1 MMDSSET
8 GLKSIQYY
16 TDASKKAV
24 LQLNTLGNDLL
35 ARPEREKPGIL
46 NGVAQMINIG
56 RYFEQAI
63 IHQYER
69 NRKVAAAM
77 KGGKEGRE
85 KTGLGR
91 ALPRT
96 VGAPLGQGVSWV
108 TRGMG

>member
-35 ARPEREKPGIL
+35 ARPEREKPVIL

-69 NRKVAAAM
+69 NRKVAGAM
-77 KGGKEGRE
+77 QGGREGGKQTESGGE
-85 KTGLGR
+85 TGGG
-91 ALPRT
+91 
-96 VGAPLGQGVSWV
+96 GACPLEL
-108 TRGMG
+108 TCI

>member
-35 ARPEREKPGIL
+35 ARPEREKPVIL

-69 NRKVAAAM
+69 NRKVAV
-77 KGGKEGRE
+77 
-85 KTGLGR
+85 
-91 ALPRT
+91 AL
-96 VGAPLGQGVSWV
+96 QSHFIN
-108 TRGMG
+108 